1 MSYTMSNET
10 ITAGEILKKLSEWA
24 LDHHDAACA
33 GIVCRHSRAQEAI
46 VQVGNAMTEI
56 REDRRR
62 CPRCNVILSEKFG
75 FLHPK
80 DCGER
85 KEQVVP

>member
-1 MSYTMSNET
+1 MSNET
-10 ITAGEILKKLSEWA
+10 ITAAEILKKLSEWA
-24 LDHHDAACA
+24 LDPHGPECA

-46 VQVGNAMTEI
+46 VQVGNVMAEI

-62 CPRCNVILSEKFG
+62 CPRCNAILSEKFG
-75 FLHPK
+75 FLHPQ

-85 KEQVVP
+85 KGPVAP